1 MATAEAEAAAAR
13 ASLESAL
20 DGYNSTYAT
29 FLEALG
35 DAEEISDLPKN
46 EQEAATA
53 LEETANT
60 AYDTY
65 MNFTEG
71 LFDAE

>member
-1 MATAEAEAAAAR
+1 
-13 ASLESAL
+13 
-20 DGYNSTYAT
+20 
-29 FLEALG
+29 LEALG

>member
-35 DAEEISDLPKN
+35 DAEEIKDLPKN

-71 LFDAE
+71 VYDAE